1 VERRDKAQV
10 FGLYASSQGLK
21 AGSGFLAGSLIPTFN
36 KEVKK

>member
-21 AGSGFLAGSLIPTFN
+21 IRPGFIAGDLISTLN
-36 KEVKK
+36 EEVKT